1 MWSPI
6 EQSSPGLVKL
16 LPPPPS
22 SRREEKKKRV
32 DMGGYDCD
40 EGGRGEYRTVD
51 YSKGGYWY
59 VGREEGGG
67 ALLRPGDSE
76 YKRMIP
82 SDAVYDR
89 LDY

>member
-1 MWSPI
+1 
-6 EQSSPGLVKL
+6 
-16 LPPPPS
+16 
-22 SRREEKKKRV
+22 
-32 DMGGYDCD
+32 
-40 EGGRGEYRTVD
+40 
-51 YSKGGYWY
+51 